1 MTVIGITG
9 GIGSGKSV
17 VSRLLETYGVPVYN
31 ADRESKRLTVSSPVL
46 RERLTALLSADIY
59 TSEGLNRALMAERIF
74 RDTVLLEQVNAIIH
88 PEVSKDFDCWK
99 AGLLTEVCGLES
111 AILFESG
118 FNRKVDWTLMVD
130 APEEVRLSR
139 VTVRDGVS
147 EADVRRR
154 MSYQW
159 PDERKKA
166 LADKVVLN
174 DEHTPLIP
182 QMEALMAELGG
193 IG

>member
-99 AGLLTEVCGLES
+99 DGLQTEVCGLES

>member
-31 ADRESKRLTVSSPVL
+31 ADRESKRLTVSS
-46 RERLTALLSADIY
+46 DIY

-99 AGLLTEVCGLES
+99 AGLQTEVCGLES

>member
-17 VSRLLETYGVPVYN
+17 VSRLLELYGVPVYD
-31 ADRESKRLTVSSPVL
+31 ADRESKRLTVSSPVI
-46 RERLTALLSADIY
+46 RERLTALLGADIY
-59 TSEGLNRALMAERIF
+59 TPEGLNRALMAERIF
-74 RDTVLLEQVNAIIH
+74 CDAVLLEQVNAIIH
-88 PEVSKDFDCWK
+88 PEVSKDFDSWK
-99 AGLLTEVCGLES
+99 AGLQTAVCALES

-147 EADVRRR
+147 EADVRQR
-154 MSYQW
+154 MSRQW
-159 PDERKKA
+159 PNERKKA

-174 DEHTPLIP
+174 DEHTLLIP
-182 QMEALMAELGG
+182 QIEALMAQLGR

>member
-1 MTVIGITG
+1 
-9 GIGSGKSV
+9 
-17 VSRLLETYGVPVYN
+17 
-31 ADRESKRLTVSSPVL
+31 
-46 RERLTALLSADIY
+46 
-59 TSEGLNRALMAERIF
+59 
-74 RDTVLLEQVNAIIH
+74 
-88 PEVSKDFDCWK
+88 
-99 AGLLTEVCGLES
+99 
-111 AILFESG
+111 
-118 FNRKVDWTLMVD
+118 MVD

-147 EADVRRR
+147 EADVQRR

>member
-1 MTVIGITG
+1 MTNFAV
-9 GIGSGKSV
+9 KC
-17 VSRLLETYGVPVYN
+17 Y
-31 ADRESKRLTVSSPVL
+31 
-46 RERLTALLSADIY
+46 
-59 TSEGLNRALMAERIF
+59 
-74 RDTVLLEQVNAIIH
+74 VN
-88 PEVSKDFDCWK
+88 ECK
-99 AGLLTEVCGLES
+99 
-111 AILFESG
+111 
-118 FNRKVDWTLMVD
+118 N
-130 APEEVRLSR
+130 
-139 VTVRDGVS
+139 
-147 EADVRRR
+147 DVRRR

>member
-1 MTVIGITG
+1 
-9 GIGSGKSV
+9 
-17 VSRLLETYGVPVYN
+17 
-31 ADRESKRLTVSSPVL
+31 
-46 RERLTALLSADIY
+46 
-59 TSEGLNRALMAERIF
+59 
-74 RDTVLLEQVNAIIH
+74 
-88 PEVSKDFDCWK
+88 
-99 AGLLTEVCGLES
+99 
-111 AILFESG
+111 
-118 FNRKVDWTLMVD
+118 
-130 APEEVRLSR
+130 
-139 VTVRDGVS
+139 VS